1 MFKYS
6 SDGTKIEMFDT
17 SQITK
22 TQHAVPIVAAA
33 VLVAIFGLGYFV
45 VGFDQGQMF
54 SILEGQSAY
63 AQMNGVGYMHEFT
76 HDMRHASGFP
86 CH

>member
-1 MFKYS
+1 MVNV
-6 SDGTKIEMFDT
+6 

-22 TQHAVPIVAAA
+22 TKRAVPIIAAA
-33 VLVAIFGLGYFV
+33 ALFAIFGLGYFE
-45 VGFDQGQMF
+45 VGFDQGQLL
-54 SILEGQSAY
+54 SLAEGQMAY
-63 AQMNGVGYMHEFT
+63 TQMNGANGYMHEFT

>member
-1 MFKYS
+1 MPN
-6 SDGTKIEMFDT
+6 T

-22 TQHAVPIVAAA
+22 TKRAVPIIASVA
-33 VLVAIFGLGYFV
+33 LFAIFGLGYFEI
-45 VGFDQGQMF
+45 GFDQGQML
-54 SILEGQSAY
+54 SIVEGNLAY
-63 AQMNGVGYMHEFT
+63 TQMGGTNGYMHEFG

>member
-1 MFKYS
+1 MVN
-6 SDGTKIEMFDT
+6 T

-22 TQHAVPIVAAA
+22 TKHAVPLITA
-33 VLVAIFGLGYFV
+33 VVLFAIFGMGYFV
-45 VGFDQGQMF
+45 VGFDQGQIF
-54 SILEGQSAY
+54 SIFEGQSAY
-63 AQMNGVGYMHEFT
+63 AQMNGVGLMHEYT

>member
-1 MFKYS
+1 MVNV
-6 SDGTKIEMFDT
+6 

-22 TQHAVPIVAAA
+22 TQNAVPIIA
-33 VLVAIFGLGYFV
+33 VVILCTIFGIGYFEI
-45 VGFDQGQMF
+45 GFDQGQML
-54 SILEGQSAY
+54 SIVEGKIAY
-63 AQMNGVGYMHEFT
+63 TQMGGTNGYMHEFG

>member
-1 MFKYS
+1 MVN
-6 SDGTKIEMFDT
+6 T

-22 TQHAVPIVAAA
+22 TTRAVPIIAA
-33 VLVAIFGLGYFV
+33 VALFAIFGMGYFV
-45 VGFDQGQMF
+45 VGFDQGQIF
-54 SILEGQSAY
+54 SIFEGQSAY
-63 AQMNGVGYMHEFT
+63 AQMNGVGYMHEYT

>member
-1 MFKYS
+1 
-6 SDGTKIEMFDT
+6 MFDT

-22 TQHAVPIVAAA
+22 TQHAVPIIAAA

-54 SILEGQSAY
+54 SIFEGQSAY